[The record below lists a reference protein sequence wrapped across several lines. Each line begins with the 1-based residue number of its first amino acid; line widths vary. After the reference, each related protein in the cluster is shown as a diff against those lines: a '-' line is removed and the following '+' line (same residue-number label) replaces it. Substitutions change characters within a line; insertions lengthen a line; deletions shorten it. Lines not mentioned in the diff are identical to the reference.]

1 MTDFYTEEQ
10 TVTRVTRL
18 TRTRLSA
25 YVEAE
30 AITPARSARGPAF
43 RRSDIARLELLCE
56 LEETYGMDAE
66 ALALVLSV
74 LDQLHAARRDL
85 DTLHEVIAAEP
96 PEARKRIAAALARA
110 RAEAEGD

>member
-1 MTDFYTEEQ
+1 MTDFYTEDQ

-18 TRTRLSA
+18 TRTRLTA

-30 AITPARSARGPAF
+30 AVTPARSERGLAF

-56 LEETYGMDAE
+56 LEETFGMDAE
-66 ALALVLSV
+66 ALALILSV

-85 DTLHEVIAAEP
+85 NTLHEVIGAEP
-96 PEARKRIAAALARA
+96 PQVRERIAAALAQSRA
-110 RAEAEGD
+110 KGA